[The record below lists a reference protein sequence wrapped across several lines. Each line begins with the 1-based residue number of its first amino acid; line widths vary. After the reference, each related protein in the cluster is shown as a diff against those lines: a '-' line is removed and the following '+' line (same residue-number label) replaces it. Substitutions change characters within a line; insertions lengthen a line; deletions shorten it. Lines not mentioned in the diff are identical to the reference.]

1 MAHAENV
8 VSAPEFIHQTPI
20 SESLAAFARSLS
32 WQDIP
37 APVVERAK
45 LHILDALG
53 IALAASRY
61 DYSHKTLTAMQGLAG
76 EGPYPV
82 IGMPARLPLRDAAQ
96 MNGFL
101 IHALDFDDTHVAGV
115 IHATC
120 TAVPTLLAMGQKHD
134 LTGREMLIAYLA
146 AVESDARIGMA
157 AKGAFHRK
165 GFHPTGVVGAYGAA
179 IAAGRAAGLTQAQLC
194 DAQGI
199 ILGMASGTLGFLDE
213 GAWNKRLHAGWASVA
228 GITAAALAAQGFKG
242 PSKPYEGKYGLY
254 DCFTEGGEAI
264 DWAACTHDLG
274 SDWEMLRIGIK
285 PYPACHLV
293 HSSADATA
301 ALVREHG
308 LKADD
313 VASIRA
319 RVAGDCMDLVC
330 VPIDKKRRPGSGYDA
345 QFSVP
350 YAIACVLVRGQ
361 LTLAELEPEVF
372 TDPEILA
379 QCDKVTCEPDAESAY
394 PKYFSGEVII
404 TARDGRELVHRE
416 QINRGADQRPLSAD
430 EIAAKFRSNAE
441 LTFASERV
449 DQVLD
454 AIMDLDGKSTPVQV
468 AELLSPA

>member
-1 MAHAENV
+1 MAHAENI

-20 SESLAAFARSLS
+20 SDSLAAFANSLR

-53 IALAASRY
+53 IGLAASRY
-61 DYSHKTLTAMQGLAG
+61 DYSHKTLTAMSGLAG

-82 IGMPARLPLRDAAQ
+82 IGMPARLPMRDAAQ

-120 TAVPTLLAMGQKHD
+120 TAVSTLLAMGQKHAI
-134 LTGREMLIAYLA
+134 TGREMLIAYLA
-146 AVESDARIGMA
+146 AVEADARIGMA

-165 GFHPTGVVGAYGAA
+165 GFHPTGMVGAYGAA
-179 IAAGRAAGLTQAQLC
+179 IAAGRASGLTRAQLC

-199 ILGMASGTLGFLDE
+199 VLGMASGTLGFLDE
-213 GAWNKRLHAGWASVA
+213 GAWNKRLHAGWASVV
-228 GITAAALAAQGFKG
+228 GITAAELARQGFNG
-242 PSKPYEGKYGLY
+242 PSKPYEGRFGLY
-254 DCFTEGGEAI
+254 DCFTEAGEAI

-274 SDWEMLRIGIK
+274 DDWEMLRVGIK

-293 HSSADATA
+293 HSSADAMA
-301 ALVREHG
+301 ALMREHG

-313 VASIRA
+313 VASVRA
-319 RVAGDCMDLVC
+319 RLAADSLDLVC
-330 VPIDKKRRPGSGYDA
+330 EPLDKKRRPGSGYDA

-350 YAIACVLVRGQ
+350 YAIASILVRGQ

-394 PKYFSGEVII
+394 PQYFSGEVIV
-404 TARDGRELVHRE
+404 TTHDGRELSHRE
-416 QINRGADQRPLSAD
+416 QINRGADERPLSAD
-430 EIAAKFRSNAE
+430 EIAAKFRANAE
-441 LTFASERV
+441 LTFAPERV
-449 DQVLD
+449 ERVFD
-454 AIMDLDGKSTPVQV
+454 AIIDLDGKSTPTEV

>member
-1 MAHAENV
+1 MAHAENI
-8 VSAPEFIHQTPI
+8 VSAPELIHQTPI
-20 SESLAAFARSLS
+20 SDSLAAFAISLR

-53 IALAASRY
+53 IGLAASRY
-61 DYSHKTLTAMQGLAG
+61 DYSHKTLTAMSGLAG

-82 IGMPARLPLRDAAQ
+82 IGMPARLPMRDAAQ

-120 TAVPTLLAMGQKHD
+120 TVVPTLLAMGQKHAI
-134 LTGREMLIAYLA
+134 TGREMLIAYLA
-146 AVESDARIGMA
+146 AVEADARIGMA

-165 GFHPTGVVGAYGAA
+165 GFHPTGMVGAYGAA
-179 IAAGRAAGLTQAQLC
+179 IAAGRAGGLTHAQLC

-199 ILGMASGTLGFLDE
+199 VLGMASGTLGFLDE
-213 GAWNKRLHAGWASVA
+213 GAWNKRLHAGWASVV
-228 GITAAALAAQGFKG
+228 GITAAELARQGFNG
-242 PSKPYEGKYGLY
+242 PSKPYEGRFGLY
-254 DCFTEGGEAI
+254 DCFTEAGEPI

-274 SDWEMLRIGIK
+274 DDWEMLRVGIK

-293 HSSADATA
+293 HSSADAMA
-301 ALVREHG
+301 ALIREHD
-308 LKADD
+308 LKPDD
-313 VASIRA
+313 VASVRA
-319 RVAGDCMDLVC
+319 RLAAESLNLVC
-330 VPIDKKRRPGSGYDA
+330 EPLDKKRRPRSGYDA

-350 YAIACVLVRGQ
+350 YAIASILVRGQ

-379 QCDKVTCEPDAESAY
+379 QCDKVTCEPDPESAY
-394 PKYFSGEVII
+394 PRYFSGEVIV
-404 TARDGRELVHRE
+404 TTHDGRELSHRE
-416 QINRGADQRPLSAD
+416 QINRGADERPLSAD
-430 EIAAKFRSNAE
+430 EIAAKFRANAE
-441 LTFASERV
+441 LTFAPERV
-449 DQVLD
+449 EQVFD
-454 AIMDLDGKSTPVQV
+454 AIMDLDGKSTPTEV

>member
-1 MAHAENV
+1 MAHAENI
-8 VSAPEFIHQTPI
+8 VSAPEFIHRTPI
-20 SESLAAFARSLS
+20 SDSFAAFASSLS

-37 APVVERAK
+37 APVIERAK

-61 DYSHKTLTAMQGLAG
+61 DYSHKTLTAMRGLAG

-120 TAVPTLLAMGQKHD
+120 TAVPTLLAMGQKHAIS
-134 LTGREMLIAYLA
+134 GREMLIAYLA
-146 AVESDARIGMA
+146 AVETDARIGMA
-157 AKGAFHRK
+157 AKGGFHRK
-165 GFHPTGVVGAYGAA
+165 GFHPTGMVGAYGAA
-179 IAAGRAAGLTQAQLC
+179 IAAGRVAGLTRAQLS

-199 ILGMASGTLGFLDE
+199 VLGMASGTLGFLDE

-228 GITAAALAAQGFKG
+228 GITAAALARQGFKG

-254 DCFTEGGEAI
+254 DCFTEAGETI

-274 SDWEMLRIGIK
+274 SDWEMLRVGIK

-293 HSSADATA
+293 HSSADSMV
-301 ALVREHG
+301 ALIREHG

-313 VASIRA
+313 VVSIRA
-319 RVAGDCMDLVC
+319 RLAADCMALVC
-330 VPIDKKRRPGSGYDA
+330 EPIDKKRRPGSGYDA

-350 YAIACVLVRGQ
+350 YAIASILVRGQ
-361 LTLAELEPEVF
+361 LTLAELEPEIF

-379 QCDKVTCEPDAESAY
+379 QCDKVTCEPDPGSAY
-394 PKYFSGEVII
+394 PKYFSGEVIV
-404 TARDGRELVHRE
+404 TTRDGRELVHRE
-416 QINRGADQRPLSAD
+416 QINRGADERPLSAD

-441 LTFASERV
+441 RTFASDQVER
-449 DQVLD
+449 VLD
-454 AIMDLDGKSTPVQV
+454 AIMDLDGKSTPTEV

>member
-1 MAHAENV
+1 MAHAENI

-20 SESLAAFARSLS
+20 SDSLAEFANSLS

-53 IALAASRY
+53 IGLAASRY
-61 DYSHKTLTAMQGLAG
+61 DYSHKTLTAMHGLAG

-120 TAVPTLLAMGQKHD
+120 TAVSTLLAMGQKHAIS
-134 LTGREMLIAYLA
+134 GREMLIAYLA
-146 AVESDARIGMA
+146 AVESDARLGMA
-157 AKGAFHRK
+157 AKGGFHRK
-165 GFHPTGVVGAYGAA
+165 GFHPTGMVGAYGAA
-179 IAAGRAAGLTQAQLC
+179 IAAGRAAGLTRAQLC

-199 ILGMASGTLGFLDE
+199 VLGMASGTLGFLDE

-228 GITAAALAAQGFKG
+228 GITAAALAGQGFKG
-242 PSKPYEGKYGLY
+242 PSKPYEGRFGLY
-254 DCFTEGGEAI
+254 DCFTESGEAI

-301 ALVREHG
+301 ALVREHD
-308 LKADD
+308 LKPDD
-313 VASIRA
+313 VVGIRA
-319 RVAGDCMDLVC
+319 RLAADSMDLVC
-330 VPIDKKRRPGSGYDA
+330 EPLEKKRRPSSGYDA

-350 YAIACVLVRGQ
+350 YAIASVLVRGQ
-361 LTLAELEPEVF
+361 LTLAELEPEAF

-379 QCDKVTCEPDAESAY
+379 QCDKVTCEPDPESAY
-394 PKYFSGEVII
+394 PRYFSGEVII
-404 TARDGRELVHRE
+404 TTRDGRELVHRE
-416 QINRGADQRPLSAD
+416 QINRGADERPLSAD
-430 EIAAKFRSNAE
+430 EIATKFRSNAE

-449 DQVLD
+449 DRVLD
-454 AIMDLDGKSTPVQV
+454 AIMDLDGKSTPTEVG
-468 AELLSPA
+468 ELLSPA

>member
-1 MAHAENV
+1 MTHAENI

-20 SESLAAFARSLS
+20 SDSLAAFARALG
-32 WQDIP
+32 WADIP

-53 IALAASRY
+53 IGLAASRY
-61 DYSHKTLTAMQGLAG
+61 DYSHKTLTAMHGLAG

-120 TAVPTLLAMGQKHD
+120 TAVSTLLGVGQQHAIS
-134 LTGREMLIAYLA
+134 GREMLIAYLA

-157 AKGAFHRK
+157 ATGGFHRK
-165 GFHPTGVVGAYGAA
+165 GFHPTGMVGAFGAA
-179 IAAGRAAGLTQAQLC
+179 IAAGRAGGLTQAQLR

-199 ILGMASGTLGFLDE
+199 ILGMTSGTLGFLDE

-228 GITAAALAAQGFKG
+228 GITAAALAGQGFKG
-242 PSKPYEGKYGLY
+242 PSKPYEGKFGLY
-254 DCFTEGGEAI
+254 DCFTEAGEAI

-293 HSSADATA
+293 HSSADAMA

-313 VASIRA
+313 VKSIRA
-319 RVAGDCMDLVC
+319 RLAADSVSLVC
-330 VPIDKKRRPGSGYDA
+330 EPIEKKRRPGSGYDA

-350 YAIACVLVRGQ
+350 YAIASILVRGQ
-361 LTLAELEPEVF
+361 LTLAELEPEAF
-372 TDPEILA
+372 TDPEILT
-379 QCDKVTCEPDAESAY
+379 QCDKVTCEPDAGSAY
-394 PKYFSGEVII
+394 PKYFSGEVIV
-404 TARDGRELVHRE
+404 TTHDGRELTHRE
-416 QINRGADQRPLSAD
+416 QINRGADERPLSAE
-430 EIAAKFRSNAE
+430 EITAKFRANAE
-441 LTFASERV
+441 LTFASDRV
-449 DQVLD
+449 EQVLD
-454 AIMDLDGKSTPVQV
+454 AIMDLDGNSTPTQV

>member
-404 TARDGRELVHRE
+404 TLRDGRELVHRE

-454 AIMDLDGKSTPVQV
+454 AIMDLDGKSTPAQV